1 MDEERMLVTM
11 EMEDGEEIEFEVYC
25 IFEIEELGKE
35 YAALIRADA
44 EEIEEYYLFRVNR
57 IEVSEDG
64 EDETYE
70 VLNIEDEEEYE
81 VVEETFDELLD
92 SQEWNALYEEDEEE

>member
-1 MDEERMLVTM
+1 M
-11 EMEDGEEIEFEVYC
+11 
-25 IFEIEELGKE
+25 
-35 YAALIRADA
+35 
-44 EEIEEYYLFRVNR
+44 NR

-81 VVEETFDELLD
+81 IVEETFDELLD